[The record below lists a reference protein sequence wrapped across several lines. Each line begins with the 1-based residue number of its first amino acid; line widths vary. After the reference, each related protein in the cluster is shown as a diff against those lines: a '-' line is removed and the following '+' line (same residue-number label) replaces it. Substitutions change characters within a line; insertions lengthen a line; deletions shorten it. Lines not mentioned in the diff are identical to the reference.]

1 MDIAGKTGVHVQGCM
16 CAYEKAGGRDSVG
29 IAASRYAI

>member
-1 MDIAGKTGVHVQGCM
+1 MDIAGKKGCM